1 MASVRGWCQN
11 YTLCFFNDRFS
22 KNNWKDNHMSW
33 LVTPMLW
40 MKFEL
45 LANIIF
51 RVCVHLIR
59 SKHTSAFYDIDIST
73 WLLIGLRYTAIP
85 NNLGLVYMEW
95 EC

>member
-1 MASVRGWCQN
+1 MAYVRGWCQN

-22 KNNWKDNHMSW
+22 RNNWKDNHMSW

-51 RVCVHLIR
+51 REEFEKFYFASTCLKEVIR
-59 SKHTSAFYDIDIST
+59 E
-73 WLLIGLRYTAIP
+73 G
-85 NNLGLVYMEW
+85 
-95 EC
+95 